1 MDVLFLSKL
10 VKAINPNKLYE
21 YEFNDIKETK
31 TGKDWIGTFV
41 SSRNRITNKDTNT
54 LIEHFTKP
62 LEESQI
68 KKSNKNKIE

>member
-41 SSRNRITNKDTNT
+41 SSKNRITNKDTNT